1 MALRAV
7 VAVLAGGAR
16 GTDVTRGAVAASGT
30 GWTCRTRVTR
40 RADGSGGTL
49 VNGNSQDVVEAQT
62 NVLVSCGARR
72 GPDGRRRCRA
82 NGFCHPFSWV
92 FMFFCRFKSVR
103 FGRFRH

>member
-7 VAVLAGGAR
+7 VAILAGGAR
-16 GTDVTRGAVAASGT
+16 GTDVTHGAVTASGT
-30 GWTCRTRVTR
+30 GWTCRTWVTR

-92 FMFFCRFKSVR
+92 FMFFCRFKFVR